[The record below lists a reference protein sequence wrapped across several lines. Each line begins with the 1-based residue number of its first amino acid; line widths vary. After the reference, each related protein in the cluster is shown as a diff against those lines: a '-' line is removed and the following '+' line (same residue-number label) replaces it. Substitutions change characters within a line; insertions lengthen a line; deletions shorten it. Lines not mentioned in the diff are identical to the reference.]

1 MRHRLRADLDTSTY
15 GTAAD
20 YRAMAD
26 AIPALLSF
34 FDAELIC
41 RYANAYHRRWYGRS
55 PDEIVGLHIRD
66 LLGEQTYTERAPFL
80 RRALAGDEVSF
91 DATVLHSDGTW
102 RDAAIRYIPRFGPRG
117 LVGFHVLVFDTAAHQ
132 HRFHSLF
139 DGKGIA
145 FVELDLSRFARTLR
159 RPRDG
164 SLKTVSAAIASD
176 PTFIRRIIDRTHLA
190 SMNETAASFF
200 GLDRSA
206 STGTPFGALCPP
218 AAEPVL
224 AANLLAYLGGQ
235 KSFEAETVMLRVGGQ
250 QINVRLTSAFPQH
263 GDRQDRVFLG
273 VIDIGERVRQERKL
287 AKLEAELAHAGRIA
301 TLGELTASI
310 AHEVNQPLA
319 AVIANGDAALRWL
332 RRPVPDLAEAEAAI
346 RRIIDEGRRASE
358 IIARTRALATRGTT
372 KRTWFDPNGMIEDAA
387 ALVRRQ
393 VVSLGAEL
401 RLDLASHLPPV
412 FADRVQL
419 QQVVINLVVNAAQA
433 MLHQPG
439 TSRLVTLS
447 SHERAATIIIEV
459 SDTGPGIDDETIP
472 RLFDAFYTTK
482 ASGMGM
488 GLSVSKTIVEAHEGW
503 ISVQGGPAGGAVFA
517 FGVPVADAS
526 RASDSPEYASAARTA
541 QPIHGGLLNL
551 ARSASRPA

>member
-1 MRHRLRADLDTSTY
+1 MRQRLSTDLNILTY
-15 GTAAD
+15 GTVAD
-20 YRAMAD
+20 FQAMAD
-26 AIPALLSF
+26 AIPAHLSF

-55 PDEIVGLHIRD
+55 PGEIVGLHIRD
-66 LLGEQTYTERAPFL
+66 LLGEQTYVERAPFL
-80 RRALAGDEVSF
+80 RRVLAGEEVSF

-102 RDAAIRYIPRFGPRG
+102 RDAAIRYVPRFGPHG
-117 LVGFHVLVFDTAAHQ
+117 FIGFHVLVFDTAAHQ

-145 FVELDLSRFARTLR
+145 FVELDLSRLARTLR
-159 RPRDG
+159 RSRDG
-164 SLKTVSAAIASD
+164 CLKMAAAAVAAD
-176 PTFIRRIIDRTHLA
+176 PTFIRRIIDSTHLA
-190 SMNETAASFF
+190 SMNETAASLF

-206 STGTPFGALCPP
+206 SVGTPFGVLCPP

-250 QINVRLTSAFPQH
+250 PIDVRLTSAFPQH
-263 GDRQDRVFLG
+263 GDRRDRIFLG

-287 AKLEAELAHAGRIA
+287 VKLEAELAHAGRIA

-319 AVIANGDAALRWL
+319 AVTTNGDAALRWL
-332 RRPVPDLAEAEAAI
+332 RRPVPDLDEAEAAI
-346 RRIIDEGRRASE
+346 RRVIDEGRRASE
-358 IIARTRALATRGTT
+358 IIARTRALATKKTT
-372 KRTWFDPNGMIEDAA
+372 SRTQFHPNDMIEDAA

-393 VVSLGAEL
+393 VLSLGAEL
-401 RLDLASHLPPV
+401 RLDLAADLPPV
-412 FADRVQL
+412 LADRVQL

-433 MLHQPG
+433 MLHQTG

-447 SHERAATIIIEV
+447 SHERSGTIVIEV
-459 SDTGPGIDDETIP
+459 GDTGPGIADEAMP

-482 ASGMGM
+482 ASGMGL
-488 GLSVSKTIVEAHEGW
+488 GLSVSKAIVEAHGGW
-503 ISVQGGPAGGAVFA
+503 IRVQGGPAGGAA
-517 FGVPVADAS
+517 FSFSVPVADAS
-526 RASDSPEYASAARTA
+526 RGPHGPACESATKTA
-541 QPIHGGLLNL
+541 KHTHGGSLSL
-551 ARSASRPA
+551 ALSASRPA